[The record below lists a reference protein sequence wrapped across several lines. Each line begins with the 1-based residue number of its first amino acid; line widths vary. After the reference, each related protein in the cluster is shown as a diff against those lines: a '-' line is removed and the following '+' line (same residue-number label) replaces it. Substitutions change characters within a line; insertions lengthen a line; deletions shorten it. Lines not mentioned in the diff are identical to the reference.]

1 MSAPPLVNAAPLVS
15 VEDLVSGY
23 EPGAPIVNGVS
34 MSVGRG
40 ELVAVLGP
48 NGAGKSTL
56 VKTVAGLVPI
66 GAGRVLC
73 EGKDLRNIPVHQRVR
88 EGIAYVPQTD
98 NVFATLSVADNLR
111 ISAQP
116 LQYAR
121 RPAAIAAVCDIFPEL
136 RRQWAF
142 PAGRLSGG
150 QRQMLAVARALVVA
164 PRVLLLDEPS
174 AGLSP
179 KAAGDLFRK
188 LIEIRQSAVAI
199 LLVEQNVRAAL
210 SIADRAYV
218 LVQGRKACEGTA
230 AALAA
235 DPQIGALYLG
245 GHPAAPAGGGARH

>member
-1 MSAPPLVNAAPLVS
+1 MNAPPLVS

-34 MSVGRG
+34 MNVGRG

-73 EGKDLRNIPVHQRVR
+73 EGEDLRDIPVHERVR
-88 EGIAYVPQTD
+88 KGIAYVPQTD

-116 LQYAR
+116 LAGAR
-121 RPAAIAAVCDIFPEL
+121 RTAAIAAVCDIFPDL
-136 RRQWAF
+136 RREWAL

-150 QRQMLAVARALVVA
+150 QRQMLAMARAVVVA

-179 KAAGDLFRK
+179 KAAGELFRK
-188 LIEIRQSAVAI
+188 LIEIRGSAVGI

-218 LVQGRKACEGTA
+218 LVEGRNACEGAA

-235 DPQIGALYLG
+235 DPQVGALYLG
-245 GHPAAPAGGGARH
+245 GQATAPAGGGARH